1 MLMVSNTM
9 KQEDA
14 GKCAVESVDFIAMSY
29 VHQRRRNVYKRVIE
43 KRQLSKF
50 SKVTAK
56 QQQQQRFRMTSVA
69 AFGEQ
74 LTKHQVLMMMIHERL
89 GQFQLRTR

>member
-1 MLMVSNTM
+1 M
-9 KQEDA
+9 KQKDA

-29 VHQRRRNVYKRVIE
+29 VHQRRRNFYKRDFE

-56 QQQQQRFRMTSVA
+56 KQQQRFRMTSVA

-74 LTKHQVLMMMIHERL
+74 FTEHQVLVMIIHERL
-89 GQFQLRTR
+89 GQFQLRTC